1 MDRRERAFWNRVR
14 PCLSKKVFVR
24 RIENAVMSGEPDVFL
39 LKDGKAAWVELK
51 YAEVPVRASSKLL
64 GKGAIRTDQINWHLE
79 YAWKGGTSYILIG
92 TDELDY
98 LLPGKMADVLNDMPM
113 DEIEAA
119 ALCAVRSIGSKLE
132 EALFK

>member
-14 PCLSKKVFVR
+14 PCLSTKVFVR

-39 LKDGKAAWVELK
+39 LKNGEAIWIELK

-64 GKGAIRTDQINWHLE
+64 GKGAIRVDQVNWHLE

-92 TDELDY
+92 TDEFDY
-98 LLPGKMADVLNDMPM
+98 LLPGKLAAELNDMPM
-113 DEIEAA
+113 HEIEAS
-119 ALCAVRSIGSKLE
+119 ALCAVRSIGNKLE
-132 EALFK
+132 EAIFK